1 MNLGDYNKI
10 RARDRTFLEAF
21 LVIQVVSTYSTRF
34 KPRRLEMKYIVTVRG
49 MLKGTPEQAK
59 LVHNEIV
66 AKTAALSKSMGN
78 VAHHPHLNV
87 QNGKEFF
94 SIDRWDNLENIQK
107 LYSDPNLAA
116 EFGKLFEG
124 MPDIAIWAESGWL
137 EY

>member
-1 MNLGDYNKI
+1 
-10 RARDRTFLEAF
+10 
-21 LVIQVVSTYSTRF
+21 
-34 KPRRLEMKYIVTVRG
+34 MKYIVTVRG

-59 LVHNEIV
+59 LLHNEIV
-66 AKTAALSKSMGN
+66 AKSSSISKAMGT

-87 QNGKEFF
+87 QNSKEFF
-94 SIDRWDNLENIQK
+94 SIDTWDNLENIQK

-124 MPDIAIWAESGWL
+124 TPDIAIWSEAGWL

>member
-1 MNLGDYNKI
+1 
-10 RARDRTFLEAF
+10 
-21 LVIQVVSTYSTRF
+21 
-34 KPRRLEMKYIVTVRG
+34 MKYIVTVRG

-59 LVHNEIV
+59 VLHNEIM
-66 AKTAALSKSMGN
+66 AKTSPISKSMGN

-94 SIDRWDNLENIQK
+94 SIDTWDNLENIQK

-116 EFGKLFEG
+116 EFGKLFET
-124 MPDIAIWAESGWL
+124 MPNIAIWSEAGWL